1 MAACSSRPQGKG
13 GDDEWIMPSG
23 LTRFGS
29 VRLVESLFRSM
40 SIPVH
45 TYSQEI
51 SEYLRIMIA
60 NALNKRLYV
69 GEVLGMHVGGGYGQ
83 TQNRPNNVRSS

>member
-1 MAACSSRPQGKG
+1 
-13 GDDEWIMPSG
+13 
-23 LTRFGS
+23 
-29 VRLVESLFRSM
+29 M

-51 SEYLRIMIA
+51 PEYLRIMIA

-69 GEVLGMHVGGGYGQ
+69 GEVLGMHAAGAMA
-83 TQNRPNNVRSS
+83 RPKTDPTTSVHLNGS